1 MRERMIFDEIRY
13 IHSIF
18 LDTLLRTVIM
28 GDGYLTRLIADYLRI
43 FSNGDSMWTYAE
55 NKSINCLKVECI
67 RYTIIK
73 IYFSKSEFF
82 QKLFQRYKTD
92 DIEFLEKF
100 VNFRYQEQSYR
111 FL

>member
-13 IHSIF
+13 IHLIF
-18 LDTLLRTVIM
+18 LDTLLQTVIM

-43 FSNGDSMWTYAE
+43 CSNGDSMWTYAE

-73 IYFSKSEFF
+73 IYFTKCKF
-82 QKLFQRYKTD
+82 KTD
-92 DIEFLEKF
+92 DIEFLEMTPEF
-100 VNFRYQEQSYR
+100 INFRYQEQSYHLR
-111 FL
+111 